1 MSGNVQEPL
10 HELIQETYQKYE
22 KRMRGISPFEALNWK
37 MWKSTMEK
45 ECKTFIQKGPP
56 RIAASIRKGIQELK
70 EMNIVI
76 KQADKNLGIVAIRKD
91 IYNHMLNKHLQST
104 SFKKMNVFPRFDI
117 IRRMENILGTVPEN
131 WRFQK
136 WIQHAKNSTEPC
148 PFYIIPKLHKPQL
161 GSRPITAQHS
171 YMLSPLST
179 ALAIVLQEEVN
190 KIPEIARDSKT
201 VVQQLEQLEVKEP
214 NVLITFDVEQM
225 YPSIDLQDAIK
236 VLHENLQVMRAMK
249 GFWTKILQLIM
260 FNNYVTANKNIY
272 RQMTGTATGTQVAPP
287 FANLYLYFKYKSILD
302 KEDVFYK
309 SRYID
314 DGFIIVPSAERGKTI
329 LKQLNDA
336 CELNLTFEISNNRA
350 IYLDLEIFKGRRYF
364 NEQRLDMKVY
374 FKPTNKLLY
383 LPANSHHPQAHKAGI
398 IKGEAIRCL
407 RNSSDKIE
415 WLQALNIIFK
425 GLMARGYSAK
435 MISMKWKEVRFEDRK
450 RYIEN
455 SIKKELPNRTMV
467 MTKYHPSLKK
477 HWKMLLTKHP
487 LKRRMYINTRGRINK
502 KQQAVLKD
510 WPPLIVFKG
519 FKKIGNLLIR
529 AKQDNTTA

>member
-1 MSGNVQEPL
+1 
-10 HELIQETYQKYE
+10 
-22 KRMRGISPFEALNWK
+22 MRAISPFEALNWK

-45 ECKTFIQKGPP
+45 KCKTINQKGPP
-56 RIAASIRKGIQELK
+56 RIAATIRKGIRELK
-70 EMNIVI
+70 GMNIVI

-91 IYNHMLNKHLQST
+91 IYNHMVKKHLHSS
-104 SFKKMNVFPRFDI
+104 SFQRVNMFPRLDI
-117 IRRMENILGTVPEN
+117 IRRLKNILGTVPRN
-131 WRFQK
+131 WKFQK
-136 WIQHAKNSTEPC
+136 WIQHAKNTTEPC
-148 PFYIIPKLHKPQL
+148 PFYIIPKLHKAQL

-179 ALAIVLQEEVN
+179 ALAEVLQEEVD

-225 YPSIDLQDAIK
+225 YPSIDLRDAIK
-236 VLHENLQVMRAMK
+236 VLHENLQVMRGNK

-260 FNNYVTANKNIY
+260 FNNYVTANKTIY

-287 FANLYLYFKYKSILD
+287 FANLYLYFKYKSTLD
-302 KEDVFYK
+302 KEDILYK

-314 DGFIIVPSAERGKTI
+314 DGFIIVPSAERGEVI
-329 LKQLNDA
+329 LKQLNEA
-336 CELNLTFEISNNRA
+336 CNLNLTFEISNSKA
-350 IYLDLEIFKGRRYF
+350 IYLDLEIYKGRRYF
-364 NEQRLDMKVY
+364 NEHRLDMRVY

-383 LPANSHHPQAHKAGI
+383 LPATSHHPQAHKTGI

-407 RNSSDKIE
+407 RNCSDKSE
-415 WLQALNIIFK
+415 WLRSLNIIFK

-455 SIKKELPNRTMV
+455 NTEKELPNRTMV
-467 MTKYHPSLKK
+467 MTRYHPSLKK
-477 HWKMLLTKHP
+477 HWKMLLIQHP
-487 LKRRMYINTRGRINK
+487 LQRRMYINTRGRMNK
-502 KQQAVLKD
+502 KQQAVLQD
-510 WPPLIVFKG
+510 WPPLVVFKG

-529 AKQDNTTA
+529 AKDETIIST